1 MKDLLE
7 GALYSVAMSRLQ
19 PIHSSTDALRQVD
32 EFYMETSPVHRTLRE
47 VARRLSEK
55 QIDYAIIG
63 GMALALHGFVRPTD
77 DVDLLLTKEGLE
89 KFHSE
94 LVGLGYVPLFPGAR
108 KHFRDAETGV
118 KVEVITTGEYPGDG
132 KPKPVVFPAP
142 RDVAVELAKFRVLR
156 LESLIEL
163 KLASGLTAEH
173 RKLRDLADVQQLIEI
188 LNLPPEL
195 SQRLDTSVRD
205 EYLRLWALAQKARED
220 DKESNE

>member
-7 GALYSVAMSRLQ
+7 GALYSVTMSRLQ

-32 EFYMETSPVHRTLRE
+32 EFYMEKSPVHKTLHE

-63 GMALALHGFVRPTD
+63 GMALALHGFIRPTE

-89 KFHSE
+89 KFHAE

-132 KPKPVVFPAP
+132 KPKPVVFPEP
-142 RDVAVELAKFRVLR
+142 KDVTVELAKFRVVR
-156 LESLIEL
+156 IESLIEL

-188 LNLPPEL
+188 LNLAPEL
-195 SQRLDTSVRD
+195 SQRLDASVRD